1 MYVNSLT
8 KSKAYLAAQKTDVQA
23 LRQEIGLQERYN
35 FQNTALYIIHC
46 FTIAAHTH
54 AFPYLKVDGK
64 WKVRWVV
71 CSFAAPETMR
81 GKENKKPA
89 VKNHCQLWRS
99 GWDSNPRAVS
109 PATRFRVELVMTTS
123 IPLQKISVTY
133 LQYTIFIV
141 LSRQCFLYPR
151 LK

>member
-46 FTIAAHTH
+46 FTIAAQTH

-64 WKVRWVV
+64 
-71 CSFAAPETMR
+71 
-81 GKENKKPA
+81 
-89 VKNHCQLWRS
+89 
-99 GWDSNPRAVS
+99 
-109 PATRFRVELVMTTS
+109 
-123 IPLQKISVTY
+123 
-133 LQYTIFIV
+133 
-141 LSRQCFLYPR
+141 
-151 LK
+151 